1 MLRYCLIPA
10 HTTGTSMSLM
20 CYAFFADFQTL
31 KVWFVAASPAI
42 KKQRLWCNSIPQFL
56 LCPKK
61 GFFGHILKTKILPS
75 KIFLQA
81 GYGPAV
87 AYDDSMKCYTKP
99 DIDAASVMVNNDTGL
114 MSLSQIGYQKQVK
127 QKLIRTS
134 CILNTWSD
142 VKRSVMNVICYQ
154 RGL

>member
-1 MLRYCLIPA
+1 LLQ
-10 HTTGTSMSLM
+10 LLL
-20 CYAFFADFQTL
+20 QL
-31 KVWFVAASPAI
+31 KNNVCDVIQFPNFCCAQ
-42 KKQRLWCNSIPQFL
+42 KKVSSDIY
-56 LCPKK
+56 
-61 GFFGHILKTKILPS
+61 LKTKILPS